1 LNLAQGISKPAKRKT
16 SQEPC
21 WNETWQQGA
30 ARMFAALNKF
40 AMLLSK
46 KGERMKRSQTTHR
59 SMFTV
64 RYRLSFLKNS
74 FKSEQNLGRK
84 VELCSSDKSRVKISE
99 FPFSKVE
106 LLIFSLTKKS

>member
-1 LNLAQGISKPAKRKT
+1 MY
-16 SQEPC
+16 
-21 WNETWQQGA
+21 ETCQQRGA

-99 FPFSKVE
+99 FTFSKVE
-106 LLIFSLTKKS
+106 LLIISLTKKV

>member
-1 LNLAQGISKPAKRKT
+1 MISLRWGLGILDGLGNLSAAEK
-16 SQEPC
+16 
-21 WNETWQQGA
+21 A

-64 RYRLSFLKNS
+64 RYRLSFLINS
-74 FKSEQNLGRK
+74 LKSEQNLGRK